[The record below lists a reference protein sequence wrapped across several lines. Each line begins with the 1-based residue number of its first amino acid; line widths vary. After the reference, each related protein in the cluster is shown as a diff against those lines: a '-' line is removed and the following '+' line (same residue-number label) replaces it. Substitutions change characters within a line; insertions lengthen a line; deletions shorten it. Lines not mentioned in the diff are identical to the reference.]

1 MIIIC
6 IKKHIIRKQVKECEL
21 ILNAEK
27 KEKLAM
33 FMNKDISSIYDIDE
47 IYNNY
52 NVLYYFIIIDYLW
65 FI

>member
-1 MIIIC
+1 MIIIR

-52 NVLYYFIIIDYLW
+52 NVLYYFIIIDYL
-65 FI
+65 